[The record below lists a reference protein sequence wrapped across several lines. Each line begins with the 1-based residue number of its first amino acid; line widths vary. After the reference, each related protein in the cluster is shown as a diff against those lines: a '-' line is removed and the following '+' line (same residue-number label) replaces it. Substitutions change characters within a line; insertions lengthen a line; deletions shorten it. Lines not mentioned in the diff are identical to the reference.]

1 MKFPLIQIL
10 LEGDIKQKRRNL
22 MLTAEGLIPPSAVYK
37 ANLPTG
43 IPIPYNDQE
52 T

>member
-1 MKFPLIQIL
+1 MKFPLKHFANV
-10 LEGDIKQKRRNL
+10 KQKRGNL
-22 MLTAEGLIPPSAVYK
+22 MLTAEGLIPPRAVYK

-43 IPIPYNDQE
+43 IPIPYNIQE